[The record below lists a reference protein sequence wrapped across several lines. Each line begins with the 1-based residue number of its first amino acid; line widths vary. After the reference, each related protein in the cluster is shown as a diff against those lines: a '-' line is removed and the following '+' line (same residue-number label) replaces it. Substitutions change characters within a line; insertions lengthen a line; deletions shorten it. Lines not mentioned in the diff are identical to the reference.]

1 MSLRRRMKEMKDNK
15 LSAAIKSYLKYY
27 YFADTDEDVLRL
39 TGLEVED
46 ISGFHPGDVEDGC
59 TFVGHLIAKDMSDTN
74 LDTLLVFKDEDGEYI
89 VGSTVGG
96 MIIPLD
102 LKGALN

>member
-1 MSLRRRMKEMKDNK
+1 MSIRRRMREAGDK
-15 LSAAIKSYLKYY
+15 LSAAIKPYLKYY
-27 YFADTDEDVLRL
+27 YFADTDEDVFRL

-59 TFVGHLIAKDMSDTN
+59 TFVGHLIAKNMKDTN
-74 LDTLLVFKDEDGEYI
+74 LDTLLVFEEDGRYI

-96 MIIPLD
+96 MIIPIS
-102 LKGALN
+102 LKSALN

>member
-1 MSLRRRMKEMKDNK
+1 MSIRRRMREAGDG
-15 LSAAIKSYLKYY
+15 LSAAIKPYLKYY
-27 YFADTDEDVLRL
+27 YFADTDEDIFRL

-59 TFVGHLIAKDMSDTN
+59 TFVGHLIAKNMKDTN
-74 LDTLLVFKDEDGEYI
+74 LDTLLVFEEDGRYI

-96 MIIPLD
+96 MIIPIS
-102 LKGALN
+102 LKSTLN

>member
-1 MSLRRRMKEMKDNK
+1 MSIRRRMREAGDK
-15 LSAAIKSYLKYY
+15 LSAAIKPYLKYY
-27 YFADTDEDVLRL
+27 YFADTDEDVFRL

-59 TFVGHLIAKDMSDTN
+59 TFVGHLIAKNMKDTN
-74 LDTLLVFKDEDGEYI
+74 LDTLLVFEEDGRYI

-96 MIIPLD
+96 MIIPIS
-102 LKGALN
+102 LKSAV

>member
-1 MSLRRRMKEMKDNK
+1 MAARRSMREAENK
-15 LSAAIKSYLKYY
+15 LSAAIKPYLKYY
-27 YFADTDEDVLRL
+27 YFADTDEDVFRL

-59 TFVGHLIAKDMSDTN
+59 TFVGHLIAKDMTDTN
-74 LDTLLVFKDEDGEYI
+74 LDTLLVFEEDGKYI

-96 MIIPLD
+96 MIIPIS
-102 LKGALN
+102 LKSALN

>member
-1 MSLRRRMKEMKDNK
+1 MSIRRRMREAGDG
-15 LSAAIKSYLKYY
+15 LSAAIKPYLKYY
-27 YFADTDEDVLRL
+27 YFADTDEDIFRL

-59 TFVGHLIAKDMSDTN
+59 TFVGHLIAKNMKDTN
-74 LDTLLVFKDEDGEYI
+74 LDTLLVFEEDGRYI

-96 MIIPLD
+96 MIIPISLD
-102 LKGALN
+102 SALN